1 MPPSLEKLQ
10 KAFRNLVEERAISPD
25 TPISVR
31 PLGVVEA
38 IGDPAPWR
46 DYPLLK
52 GKEKLIEATFHGS
65 IGQAFTS
72 SPAGWQGTLNDVL
85 RFDLEKERDLALFVA
100 CVNAVGR
107 YLGLADD
114 TIHCKDRGPALC
126 ADRMA
131 KELKKR
137 LPLGGKVGII
147 GYQPAFVHALSDYLG
162 PDRVL
167 VSDLDPDNI
176 GRKEAGVS
184 IIDGAT
190 GLDEI
195 ADWADLGFA
204 TGSTL
209 ANGTL
214 DGIIKAFETRGKPV
228 IFFGTTIAVPAV
240 LLGLERL
247 CFEGA

>member
-1 MPPSLEKLQ
+1 MSPSLEKLQ
-10 KAFRNLVEERAISPD
+10 IRFRELVEEKELPLEERLTI
-25 TPISVR
+25 R

-52 GKEKLIEATFHGS
+52 GKEKLIEADFRGH

-72 SPAGWQGTLNDVL
+72 SPAGWQGTLEDVL
-85 RFDLEKERDLALFVA
+85 QFDLERERDRALFVA
-100 CVNAVGR
+100 AINAVGR
-107 YLGLADD
+107 ALGLACD
-114 TIHCKDRGPALC
+114 TIHCKDKGPAIC
-126 ADRMA
+126 AEKMA
-131 KELKKR
+131 PELNQR
-137 LPLGGKVGII
+137 LPEGGRVGII

-162 PDRVL
+162 PERVM
-167 VSDLDPDNI
+167 VADLDPDNI
-176 GRKEAGVS
+176 GRKEAGVP

-190 GLDEI
+190 GLDQI

-209 ANGTL
+209 ANSTL
-214 DGIIKAFETRGKPV
+214 DGIVDAFSTRGKPI

-240 LLGLERL
+240 LLNLDRL

>member
-1 MPPSLEKLQ
+1 MSPSLEKLKEQ
-10 KAFRNLVEERAISPD
+10 FRSLVDRHGLSHES
-25 TPISVR
+25 PISIR
-31 PLGVVEA
+31 PLGVAEA

-52 GKEKLIEATFHGS
+52 GKEKLIEADFGGH

-72 SPAGWQGTLNDVL
+72 SPAGWQGTLADVL
-85 RFDLEKERDLALFVA
+85 RFDLDEERDRALFVA

-107 YLGLADD
+107 SLGLACD

-126 ADRMA
+126 AEKMA
-131 KELKKR
+131 TELEKR
-137 LPLGGKVGII
+137 LPARGKIGII
-147 GYQPAFVHALSDYLG
+147 GYQPAFVHALSDHFG
-162 PDRVL
+162 PDRVM

-176 GRKEAGVS
+176 GRKEAGVP

-190 GLDEI
+190 GLEVI

-209 ANGTL
+209 ANDTL
-214 DGIIKAFETRGKPV
+214 DDIVHAFETRHKPI

>member
-1 MPPSLEKLQ
+1 MTPSLKKLQ
-10 KAFRNLVEERAISPD
+10 TLFRHLVEEHALSLE

-52 GKEKLIEATFHGS
+52 GKEKLIEATFRGE

-72 SPAGWQGTLNDVL
+72 SPAGWQGSLGDVL
-85 RFDLEKERDLALFVA
+85 RFDLEKERDLALYVA

-107 YLGLADD
+107 HLGLAGD
-114 TIHCKDRGPALC
+114 TIHCKDKGPADC
-126 ADRMA
+126 AKRMA
-131 KELKKR
+131 KELAKR
-137 LPLGGKVGII
+137 LPEGGKVGII
-147 GYQPAFVHALSDYLG
+147 GYQPAFIHALSESFG
-162 PDRVL
+162 PDRVM

-176 GRKEAGVS
+176 GRREAGVP

-190 GLDEI
+190 GLDEL

-214 DGIIKAFETRGKPV
+214 DGIVEAFETRGKPI

>member
-1 MPPSLEKLQ
+1 MSPSLQKLQ
-10 KAFRNLVEERAISPD
+10 VEFRNLVEKHGLSLDAPLSI
-25 TPISVR
+25 R
-31 PLGVVEA
+31 PLGVAEA

-52 GKEKLIEATFHGS
+52 GKEKLIEATFEGQ

-72 SPAGWQGTLNDVL
+72 SPAGWQGALRDVL
-85 RFDLEKERDLALFVA
+85 EFDLERERDRALFVA

-114 TIHCKDRGPALC
+114 TIHCKDKGPALC
-126 ADRMA
+126 AKKMA
-131 KELKKR
+131 EELEKR
-137 LPLGGKVGII
+137 LPEGGKVGII
-147 GYQPAFVHALSDYLG
+147 GYQPAFVHALSEHLG

-190 GLDEI
+190 GLDEL

-209 ANGTL
+209 ANSTL
-214 DGIIKAFETRGKPV
+214 DGITEAFRKRGKPI

>member
-1 MPPSLEKLQ
+1 MAPSLEKLQ
-10 KAFRNLVEERAISPD
+10 NLFRHLVEERALPPE

-52 GKEKLIEATFHGS
+52 GKEKLIEATFEGS

-72 SPAGWQGTLNDVL
+72 SPAGWQGTLDDVL
-85 RFDLEKERDLALFVA
+85 HFDLEKERDLALYVA

-107 YLGLADD
+107 HLGLADD
-114 TIHCKDRGPALC
+114 TIHCKDKGPADC
-126 ADRMA
+126 AKRMA
-131 KELKKR
+131 KELEIR
-137 LPLGGKVGII
+137 LSKGGKVGII
-147 GYQPAFVHALSDYLG
+147 GYQPAFVHALSDHLG

-190 GLDEI
+190 GLDEL

-214 DGIIKAFETRGKPV
+214 DSIVDAFETRGKPI

-240 LLGLERL
+240 LLGLKRL